1 MTLLPLA
8 KEPDLPAQPV
18 EVYANGKRIADWQV
32 TNKGQ
37 YTASIPADAIDN
49 AGTLTLELRIR
60 TAASPQSLGTNADT
74 RQLGVAAID
83 LVIEK
88 GS

>member
-8 KEPDLPAQPV
+8 NEPDPPAQPV
-18 EVYANGKRIADWQV
+18 EVYANGQRIADWQV

-37 YTASIPADAIDN
+37 YNASIPADAIDN
-49 AGTLTLELRIR
+49 AGTLTSELRIR
-60 TAASPQSLGTNADT
+60 TAASPQSLGINADT
-74 RQLGVAAID
+74 RQSGVAVID